1 MATRN
6 MEPRN
11 DSNSRKAD
19 NRQADS
25 NAHLDNRYGRIG
37 IPAVAAAVRCKGEKG
52 QQARKHDNAGTGQ
65 RTPYESD

>member
-1 MATRN
+1 MMATRN
-6 MEPRN
+6 MEPRT
-11 DSNSRKAD
+11 DSDSRKAD
-19 NRQADS
+19 NRPAHS
-25 NAHLDNRYGRIG
+25 HLDNRYGRIG